1 MCEAYDSR
9 RKYVYKR
16 LTEAGLTCFEPKGA
30 FYIFPCVKNTGMTG
44 AEFALKLLEKEK
56 IAVVPGDAFGE
67 FGKYYVRISYAYSM
81 KNLVVAM
88 DKIEKFVNGL
98 KNEKENG

>member
-1 MCEAYDSR
+1 M
-9 RKYVYKR
+9 
-16 LTEAGLTCFEPKGA
+16 
-30 FYIFPCVKNTGMTG
+30 
-44 AEFALKLLEKEK
+44 EKEK
-56 IAVVPGDAFGE
+56 IAVDPGDAFGE